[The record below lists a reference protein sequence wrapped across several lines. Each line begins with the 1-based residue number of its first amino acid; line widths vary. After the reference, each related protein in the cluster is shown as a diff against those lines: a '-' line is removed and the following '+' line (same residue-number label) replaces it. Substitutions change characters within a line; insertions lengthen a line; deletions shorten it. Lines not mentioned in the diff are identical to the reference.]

1 MDDDGSGRTMCFAN
15 VLFPRN
21 GRLPIAPTPFS
32 SPPNSLSHQ
41 SAFIIE
47 QLQLRFHNWIFHFGG
62 GLLSSNR
69 FLWEGFQPLPITDLL
84 IPVLHFLFEIWGA
97 AGQIFGTKML
107 SFWWFCLWW
116 ESQRSQKGF
125 GMPEWLHL
133 ISKCRSTI
141 LKACH

>member
-1 MDDDGSGRTMCFAN
+1 MMAVVERC
-15 VLFPRN
+15 VLPMYCSPAMV
-21 GRLPIAPTPFS
+21 GCQLPQLHFRPHQTV
-32 SPPNSLSHQ
+32 NSLSHQ

-84 IPVLHFLFEIWGA
+84 IPVLHFLLEIWGA